1 MLRTPRA
8 LAQSGALQGM
18 VRSLSKPPAF
28 AGALWLLLIFLF
40 SAFPAH
46 AQTFPKLV
54 GEPVVD
60 AANLLDPAQETA
72 LNAKLKALE
81 ASTGHQLAVA
91 TIASLEGRDIAD
103 YGYQL
108 GRAWGIGKQGT
119 NDGVV
124 LIVAPNERRTRI
136 EVGYGL
142 EPILTDAYSSVIIN
156 TVMIPRFKAGDYPAG
171 IDAGV
176 DAIAQQIQL
185 PPEEAAARAAQAQ
198 AAAQARQ
205 SEGGGIPGAFIL
217 LIFIGLFVVLPLLRS
232 FGGRRHRRGGGSG
245 IGEVILWSAINA
257 AVNSGDND
265 GGGWGGGGGFGGGG
279 GGGFSGGGGSFGGG
293 GASGGW

>member
-1 MLRTPRA
+1 MLKTPRA
-8 LAQSGALQGM
+8 PAQAGVLPGK
-18 VRSLSKPPAF
+18 VRPLSKAPAF
-28 AGALWLLLIFLF
+28 AGALWLLLIFVL
-40 SAFPAH
+40 SPFPAH
-46 AQTFPKLV
+46 AQTFPKLA

-72 LNAKLKALE
+72 LNAKLKSLE
-81 ASTGHQLAVA
+81 ASTGRQLAVA
-91 TIASLEGRDIAD
+91 TIPDLEGRDIAD

-142 EPILTDAYSSVIIN
+142 EPVLTDAYSSVIIN

-198 AAAQARQ
+198 AQAAAQARQ
-205 SEGGGIPGAFIL
+205 SDGGGIPGAFIM
-217 LIFIGLFVVLPLLRS
+217 LIFIGMFVVLPLLRS
-232 FGGRRHRRGGGSG
+232 FGGRRHRRGSG
-245 IGEVILWSAINA
+245 IGEVLLWSAINA
-257 AVNSGDND
+257 AVNSSDND
-265 GGGWGGGGGFGGGG
+265 GGWGGGGGGFGGGG

>member
-1 MLRTPRA
+1 M
-8 LAQSGALQGM
+8 
-18 VRSLSKPPAF
+18 SKAPAF
-28 AGALWLLLIFLF
+28 AGARWLLFLF
-40 SAFPAH
+40 LLLAALSAH
-46 AQTFPKLV
+46 AQTFPKLA

-60 AANLLDPAQETA
+60 AANLLDPAQEAA
-72 LNAKLKALE
+72 LNAKLKAIE
-81 ASTGHQLAVA
+81 AATGHQLAVA
-91 TIASLEGRDIAD
+91 TIPDLEGRDIGD

-142 EPILTDAYSSVIIN
+142 EPVLTDAYSSVIVN
-156 TVMIPRFKAGDYPAG
+156 SVMIPQFKAGNYPAG

-176 DAIAQQIQL
+176 DEVAKQIQL
-185 PPEEAAARAAQAQ
+185 PAEEAAARAK
-198 AAAQARQ
+198 AATANANQG
-205 SEGGGIPGAFIL
+205 SSGGGIPGGIIFWLFI
-217 LIFIGLFVVLPLLRS
+217 FLFVILPLLRS
-232 FGGRRHRRGGGSG
+232 LGGRRHGSG
-245 IGEVILWSAINA
+245 IGNVILWSAINA
-257 AVNSGDND
+257 AVNSRDND

>member
-1 MLRTPRA
+1 MTLFRHIAALFLVVLAVPA
-8 LAQSGALQGM
+8 LAAPS
-18 VRSLSKPPAF
+18 
-28 AGALWLLLIFLF
+28 
-40 SAFPAH
+40 FP
-46 AQTFPKLV
+46 QLV

-60 AANLLDPAQETA
+60 TANLLDPAQETA

-81 ASTGHQLAVA
+81 QSTGHQVAVA
-91 TIASLEGRDIAD
+91 TIPDLGGYDIAD

-142 EPILTDAYSSVIIN
+142 EPVLTDAYSSVIIN
-156 TVMIPRFKAGDYPAG
+156 SAMIPKFKVGDYPGG
-171 IDAGV
+171 IDVGV
-176 DAIAQQIQL
+176 DEIAKQIQL
-185 PPEEAAARAAQAQ
+185 PPEEAAKRAA
-198 AAAQARQ
+198 AAVQPR
-205 SEGGGIPGAFIL
+205 SDGRSGIPGSIIFWLVIFFFFIL
-217 LIFIGLFVVLPLLRS
+217 PMLRGL
-232 FGGRRHRRGGGSG
+232 GGRRHRGSG
-245 IGEVILWSAINA
+245 LGQVILWSALNA
-257 AVNSGDND
+257 AANSRDS
-265 GGGWGGGGGFGGGG
+265 GGSSWGGGG

>member
-1 MLRTPRA
+1 MQPFDKLRA
-8 LAQSGALQGM
+8 NGIYG
-18 VRSLSKPPAF
+18 AF
-28 AGALWLLLIFLF
+28 ALLLSLCV
-40 SAFPAH
+40 ALPAH
-46 AQTFPKLV
+46 AQTFPKLA
-54 GEPVVD
+54 GKPVVD

-72 LNAKLKALE
+72 LNAKLKTLE
-81 ASTGHQLAVA
+81 ASTGRQLAVA
-91 TIASLEGRDIAD
+91 TIPDLEGRDIAD

-108 GRAWGIGKQGT
+108 GRAWAIGKQGT

-142 EPILTDAYSSVIIN
+142 EPVLTDAYSSVIIN

-205 SEGGGIPGAFIL
+205 SDGGGIPGAFIM
-217 LIFIGLFVVLPLLRS
+217 LIFIGMFVVLPLLRS
-232 FGGRRHRRGGGSG
+232 FGGRRHRRGSG
-245 IGEVILWSAINA
+245 IGEVLLWSAINA
-257 AVNSGDND
+257 AVNSSDND
-265 GGGWGGGGGFGGGG
+265 GGGWGGGGGGGFGGGG

>member
-1 MLRTPRA
+1 MNNALRAP
-8 LAQSGALQGM
+8 AQAGALLGR
-18 VRSLSKPPAF
+18 VRQASKAPAF
-28 AGALWLLLIFLF
+28 AGAHWWLFIFLLF
-40 SAFPAH
+40 AVLPAH
-46 AQTFPKLV
+46 AQTFPKLA

-60 AANLLDPAQETA
+60 AANLLDPAQEAA
-72 LNAKLKALE
+72 LNAKLKGIE
-81 ASTGHQLAVA
+81 AATGHQVAVA
-91 TIASLEGRDIAD
+91 TIPSLEGRDIAD

-108 GRAWGIGKQGT
+108 GRAWGIGKQGA

-142 EPILTDAYSSVIIN
+142 EPVLTDAYSSIIVN
-156 TVMIPRFKAGDYPAG
+156 SVMIPQFKAGNYPAG

-176 DAIAQQIQL
+176 DEVTKQIKL
-185 PPEEAAARAAQAQ
+185 PPEQAAARAK
-198 AAAQARQ
+198 AAAASASQGN
-205 SEGGGIPGAFIL
+205 EGGGIPGGFIFW
-217 LIFIGLFVVLPLLRS
+217 IFIFFFVILPLLRGL
-232 FGGRRHRRGGGSG
+232 GGRRHQGGSG
-245 IGEVILWSAINA
+245 IGNVILWSAINA
-257 AVNSGDND
+257 AANSRDDD

>member
-1 MLRTPRA
+1 MQRFD
-8 LAQSGALQGM
+8 
-18 VRSLSKPPAF
+18 K
-28 AGALWLLLIFLF
+28 F
-40 SAFPAH
+40 SANGIWRLLAFLLMCCALPAH
-46 AQTFPKLV
+46 ADPAFPKLA

-60 AANLLDPAQETA
+60 AANLLDPAQEAA
-72 LNAKLKALE
+72 LNAKLKGVQ
-81 ASTGHQLAVA
+81 TTTRRQVAVA
-91 TIASLEGRDIAD
+91 TIPTLEGYDISD
-103 YGYQL
+103 YGYRL
-108 GRAWGIGKQGT
+108 GRAWGIGSDAK

-156 TVMIPRFKAGDYPAG
+156 SLMIPRFKSGDYPGG

-176 DAIAQQIQL
+176 DEIIKQIQL
-185 PPEEAAARAAQAQ
+185 PPEEAAARAAS
-198 AAAQARQ
+198 AQARQ
-205 SEGGGIPGAFIL
+205 SDSGGIPGGLIFWIFIFLFIL
-217 LIFIGLFVVLPLLRS
+217 LPLLRGL
-232 FGGRRHRRGGGSG
+232 GGRRHRRGGGSG

-257 AVNSGDND
+257 AANSRDND

>member
-1 MLRTPRA
+1 MNNALRAP
-8 LAQSGALQGM
+8 AQAGALLAR
-18 VRSLSKPPAF
+18 VRPVSRAPAF
-28 AGALWLLLIFLF
+28 AGAHWWLFVFLLFAVL
-40 SAFPAH
+40 PAS
-46 AQTFPKLV
+46 AQTFPKLA

-60 AANLLDPAQETA
+60 AANLLDPAQEAA
-72 LNAKLKALE
+72 LNAKLKGIQAT
-81 ASTGHQLAVA
+81 SGHQVAVA
-91 TIASLEGRDIAD
+91 TIPDLEGRDIAD
-103 YGYQL
+103 YGYRL
-108 GRAWGIGKQGT
+108 GRAWGLGSKEKD
-119 NDGVV
+119 NGVV
-124 LIVAPNERRTRI
+124 LIVAPNERRMRI

-142 EPILTDAYSSVIIN
+142 EPVLTDAYSSVIVN
-156 TVMIPRFKAGDYPAG
+156 MVMIPQFKAGDYPAG

-185 PPEEAAARAAQAQ
+185 PPEQAAARAAQAQ

-205 SEGGGIPGAFIL
+205 SEGGGMPGAFIL

-232 FGGRRHRRGGGSG
+232 FGGRRHRRGSG

-257 AVNSGDND
+257 AINSGDND
-265 GGGWGGGGGFGGGG
+265 GGGWGGGGGGFGGG

>member
-1 MLRTPRA
+1 MLKQVQHDGWWGLVVA
-8 LAQSGALQGM
+8 ILIGFAA
-18 VRSLSKPPAF
+18 PA
-28 AGALWLLLIFLF
+28 
-40 SAFPAH
+40 AH
-46 AQTFPKLV
+46 AQTFPPLA

-60 AANLLDPAQETA
+60 AANLLDPAQELA
-72 LNAKLKALE
+72 LNTKLKALE
-81 ASTGHQLAVA
+81 QATGRQLAVA
-91 TIASLEGRDIAD
+91 TIPDLEGRDIAD

-108 GRAWGIGKQGT
+108 GRAWGIGKQGV

-142 EPILTDAYSSVIIN
+142 EPVLTDAYSSVIIN
-156 TVMIPRFKAGDYPAG
+156 TVMIPRFKTGDYPAG

-198 AAAQARQ
+198 AQQ
-205 SEGGGIPGAFIL
+205 SESGGSAIPGFL
-217 LIFIGLFVVLPLLRS
+217 MLIFIGLFVILPMLSRL
-232 FGGRRHRRGGGSG
+232 GGRRHRGVASG

-257 AVNSGDND
+257 AVNSRGGDND

>member
-1 MLRTPRA
+1 MKWMLKQVQRDGWRGCMVA
-8 LAQSGALQGM
+8 LL
-18 VRSLSKPPAF
+18 F
-28 AGALWLLLIFLF
+28 AVAVV
-40 SAFPAH
+40 PAH
-46 AQTFPKLV
+46 AQTFPKLA

-60 AANLLDPAQETA
+60 VANLLDPAQEAA
-72 LNAKLKALE
+72 LNAKLKAIE
-81 ASTGHQLAVA
+81 ATSGHQVAVA
-91 TIASLEGRDIAD
+91 TIPSLEGRDIAD

-142 EPILTDAYSSVIIN
+142 EPILTDAYSSVIVNSVI
-156 TVMIPRFKAGDYPAG
+156 IPQFKAGNYPAG

-176 DAIAQQIQL
+176 DAISQQIKL
-185 PPEEAAARAAQAQ
+185 PPEEAAARAAQAKPQ
-198 AAAQARQ
+198 KSQ
-205 SEGGGIPGAFIL
+205 SRGIPGG
-217 LIFIGLFVVLPLLRS
+217 LIFWALIGFFVVLPLLRGL
-232 FGGRRHRRGGGSG
+232 GGRRHRRGGGSG
-245 IGEVILWSAINA
+245 IGQVILWSALNA
-257 AVNSGDND
+257 AMNSRDS
-265 GGGWGGGGGFGGGG
+265 GGGDWGGGGGG

>member
-1 MLRTPRA
+1 MKAVRVVRWMLKQVQHGGWWGCIAT
-8 LAQSGALQGM
+8 
-18 VRSLSKPPAF
+18 
-28 AGALWLLLIFLF
+28 LLLCVAAL
-40 SAFPAH
+40 PAH
-46 AQTFPKLV
+46 AQSFPKLA

-60 AANLLDPAQETA
+60 AANLLDPAQEAA
-72 LNAKLKALE
+72 LNAKLKGIE
-81 ASTGHQLAVA
+81 AATGHQVAVA
-91 TIASLEGRDIAD
+91 TIPSLEGRDIAD

-108 GRAWGIGKQGT
+108 GRAWGIGKQGA

-142 EPILTDAYSSVIIN
+142 EPVLTDAYSSVIVN
-156 TVMIPRFKAGDYPAG
+156 SVMIPQFKAGNYPAG

-176 DAIAQQIQL
+176 DEVAKQIQL
-185 PPEEAAARAAQAQ
+185 PPEEAAARAK
-198 AAAQARQ
+198 AATMNATQ
-205 SEGGGIPGAFIL
+205 SSDGGIPGGFIFW
-217 LIFIGLFVVLPLLRS
+217 IFIFFFVILPLLRS
-232 FGGRRHRRGGGSG
+232 LGGRRHRGGGSG
-245 IGEVILWSAINA
+245 IGNVILWSALNA
-257 AVNSGDND
+257 AANSRDND